1 MKTEPKDEYEMA
13 VEEVREAII
22 AVISISKRTRQQLER
37 EMDLAAGYLSKLLHG
52 AVELKVRHIMM
63 LSSVL
68 DFPASEFFRLAE
80 QRRKEP
86 GARYTIDQI
95 EEVRRRMFLERQI
108 SDTPSDEQ
116 LRESLFRL
124 LKDLTQPPRA

>member
-1 MKTEPKDEYEMA
+1 MKSEPKDEFERG

-52 AVELKVRHIMM
+52 GVELKVRHIME
-63 LSSVL
+63 LSAVL

-80 QRRKEP
+80 QRRKDP
-86 GARYTIDQI
+86 GARYTIEQI
-95 EEVRRRMFLERQI
+95 EEVRRRVLRERRS
-108 SDTPSDEQ
+108 SDAPIDEQ
-116 LRESLFRL
+116 VRESVYRL
-124 LKDLTQPPRA
+124 LQELSLPPRT